1 MKINKLFFA
10 SLAIIATLVGCKDKE
25 EPASAPSLSLD
36 RTAVELGK
44 DGESVTI
51 SLTSNRDWTATP
63 SAEWIA
69 IDPKSGSASAD
80 AQSVIITVLPNTG
93 NDRTGSVTFSIGL
106 ATKSIKISQAGEGGA
121 VQEGEGTKESPYTVA
136 KALEIVTALGAEQQ
150 TETAIYVKG
159 IICSMK
165 DGNADAIK
173 GYGNASY
180 YISDDGSDAKE
191 GRILIFQ
198 SYYLGNV
205 KFTSEDQ
212 IKVGDEV
219 VVYGKFTNYM
229 GNTPETVGKGSS
241 YIYSLNGEVSEGGNV
256 EIGEQKGSGT
266 EADPFNP
273 AAAIAKCIEVGQ
285 TESTEEYYVKGIVS
299 RIAEINTTQY
309 KNAKFYISEDGSTN
323 GEFYVYACSYLGGEA
338 FVSEDQLK
346 VGDEVVV
353 KGKLINYYGN
363 TPEMTKGCSLVSIN
377 GGSTGGDYISI
388 SVKTKAVASDAG
400 SFTFDVTSNQDWTV
414 ASDNAFATVSP
425 ASGSGNGTVT
435 VTYTKNEGE
444 TRTANITVKAAS
456 GEGKIVLTQY
466 DDNATPAV
474 TLTWSADD
482 WKKVSNTVIEL
493 EKDGYKI
500 TIDKKNGSTA
510 PDTGIKKDGSIRTYA
525 KASITIEGASAMQSI
540 VFALSDKYRTPEI
553 TADSGAVATQ
563 SASDDVVSWTGNANK
578 VSFTVGDKAVYGS
591 DGADNAGQLR
601 FKSITI
607 QQ

>member
-10 SLAIIATLVGCKDKE
+10 SLAILATLVGCKEKE
-25 EPASAPSLSLD
+25 EAPLAPSLNLD
-36 RTAVELGK
+36 KTEVELGK
-44 DGESVTI
+44 EGGSATVT
-51 SLTSNRDWTATP
+51 LTTNRDWTATP
-63 SAEWIA
+63 SAEWITVE
-69 IDPKSGSASAD
+69 PESGSASDD
-80 AQSVIITVLPNTG
+80 AQSVTITVLPNTG
-93 NDRTGSVTFSIGL
+93 NNRTGSVSFSIGL
-106 ATKSIKISQAGEGGA
+106 AKKSVSVSQLGEGGA

-136 KALEIVTALGAEQQ
+136 KALEIVNALGADQQ

-173 GYGNASY
+173 NFGNASY
-180 YISDDGSDAKE
+180 YISDDGTDAKE
-191 GRILIFQ
+191 SRILIFQ
-198 SYYLGNV
+198 SFYLGNV

-219 VVYGKFTNYM
+219 VVYGKFVNYY

-256 EIGEQKGSGT
+256 EVGDQKGSGT

-273 AAAIAKCIEVGQ
+273 AAAIAKCIEIGQ
-285 TESTEEYYVKGIVS
+285 TESAEEYYVKGIVS

-309 KNAKFYISEDGSTN
+309 KNAKFYISEDGSTK

-353 KGKLINYYGN
+353 KGKLVNYYGN

-377 GGSTGGDYISI
+377 GGSTGGDYLSV
-388 SVKTKAVASDAG
+388 SVKTKTVAADAG

-414 ASDNAFATVSP
+414 ASDDAFVTVSP

-444 TRTANITVKAAS
+444 TRTANVTVKAAS
-456 GEGKIVLTQY
+456 GEEKVVLTQY
-466 DDNATPAV
+466 DKDTTPAV
-474 TLTWSADD
+474 TLTWSKND
-482 WKKVSNTVIEL
+482 WKEVGDPSVIVL

-500 TIDKKNGSTA
+500 TVDKQSGVTN
-510 PDTGIKKDGSIRTYA
+510 PNRRDDGCIRAYA
-525 KASITIEGASAMQSI
+525 KALITIESAVEMQSI
-540 VFALSDKYRTPEI
+540 VFALEDKMRTAAI
-553 TADSGAVATQ
+553 TADSGSVATQ

-591 DGADNAGQLR
+591 DGADKAGQLR

>member
-10 SLAIIATLVGCKDKE
+10 SLAILATLVGCNKDKE
-25 EPASAPSLSLD
+25 EPSVTPSLSLD
-36 RTAVELGK
+36 KTEVELGK
-44 DGESVTI
+44 EGGSATI
-51 SLTSNRDWTATP
+51 TLTTNRDWTATP

-69 IDPKSGSASAD
+69 VEPESGSASDD
-80 AQSVIITVLPNTG
+80 AQSVTITVLPNTG
-93 NDRTGSVTFSIGL
+93 NNRTASVSFSIGL
-106 ATKSIKISQAGEGGA
+106 AKKSVSVSQLGEGGA

-136 KALEIVTALGAEQQ
+136 KALEIVTALGADQQ

-173 GYGNASY
+173 NFGNASY
-180 YISDDGSDAKE
+180 YISDDGTDTKD
-191 GRILIFQ
+191 GRIMIFQ
-198 SYYLGNV
+198 SFYLGNV

-299 RIAEINTTQY
+299 RIAEISATY
-309 KNAKFYISEDGSTN
+309 KNAKFYISEDGSTT

-353 KGKLINYYGN
+353 KGKLVNYYGN
-363 TPEMTKGCSLVSIN
+363 TPEMTKGCYLVSIN
-377 GGSTGGDYISI
+377 GGSTGGDYISV
-388 SVKTKAVASDAG
+388 SFKTKTVASEAG

-414 ASDNAFATVSP
+414 SSDNTFATVSP
-425 ASGSGNGTVT
+425 TSGSGNGTVT

-456 GEGKIVLTQY
+456 GEEKIVLTQY
-466 DDNATPAV
+466 DKDTTPAV
-474 TLTWSADD
+474 TLTWSKAD
-482 WKKVSNTVIEL
+482 WTGSNAVVTL

-500 TIDKKNGSTA
+500 TVDKQGGATNPA
-510 PDTGIKKDGSIRTYA
+510 VRDDGCIRAYA
-525 KASITIEGASAMQSI
+525 QAVITIESAAEMQSI
-540 VFALSDKYRTPEI
+540 VFALEDNFRTAEI
-553 TADSGAVATQ
+553 TSDNGAVAPQ
-563 SASDDVVSWTGNANK
+563 SVDDDVVSWTGNAKK
-578 VSFTVGDKAVYGS
+578 VSFTVGENAVYGS
-591 DGADNAGQLR
+591 DGESKKGQLR

>member
-10 SLAIIATLVGCKDKE
+10 SLAVLATLVGCKEKE
-25 EPASAPSLSLD
+25 EAPLAPFLSLD
-36 RTAVELGK
+36 KTEVELGK
-44 DGESVTI
+44 EGGSVTI
-51 SLTSNRDWTATP
+51 ALTTNRDWTATP
-63 SAEWIA
+63 AAEWIA
-69 IDPKSGSASAD
+69 VEPESGSASDD
-80 AQSVIITVLPNTG
+80 AQSVTITVLPNTG
-93 NDRTGSVTFSIGL
+93 NNRTASVSFSTGL
-106 ATKSIKISQAGEGGA
+106 TKKSVSVSQLGEGGA
-121 VQEGEGTKESPYTVA
+121 VQEGDGTKDAPYTVT
-136 KALEIVTALGAEQQ
+136 KALEIVTALGADQQ

-159 IICSMK
+159 IVCSLR
-165 DGNADAIK
+165 DNADAIK
-173 GYGNASY
+173 NFGNASY
-180 YISDDGSDAKE
+180 YISDDGTDTKD
-191 GRILIFQ
+191 GRIMIFQ

-299 RIAEINTTQY
+299 RITEINTTQY

-353 KGKLINYYGN
+353 KGKLVNYYGN
-363 TPEMTKGCSLVSIN
+363 TPEMTKGCYLVSIN
-377 GGSTGGDYISI
+377 GGSTSGDYL
-388 SVKTKAVASDAG
+388 SVSFKTKTVVSEAG

-414 ASDNAFATVSP
+414 SSDNAFATVSP
-425 ASGSGNGTVT
+425 TSGSGNGTVT

-466 DDNATPAV
+466 DKDTTPAV
-474 TLTWSADD
+474 TLTWSKAD
-482 WKKVSNTVIEL
+482 WTGSNAVVTL

-500 TIDKKNGSTA
+500 TVDKQGGSTNPA
-510 PDTGIKKDGSIRTYA
+510 VRDDGCIRAYA
-525 KASITIEGASAMQSI
+525 QAVITIESVAEMQSI
-540 VFALSDKYRTPEI
+540 VFVLEDKFRTAEI
-553 TADSGAVATQ
+553 TSDNGAVAPQ
-563 SASDDVVSWTGNANK
+563 SVDDDVVSWTGNAKK
-578 VSFTVGDKAVYGS
+578 VSFTVGENAVYGS
-591 DGADNAGQLR
+591 DGASKKGQLR

>member
-10 SLAIIATLVGCKDKE
+10 SLAILATLVGCNPDKE
-25 EPASAPSLSLD
+25 DVTVAPSLTLD
-36 RTAVELGK
+36 KTEVELGK
-44 DGESVTI
+44 EGGSTTVT
-51 SLTSNRDWTATP
+51 LTTNRDWTATP

-69 IDPKSGSASAD
+69 IEPESGSASDD
-80 AQSVIITVLPNTG
+80 AQSVTITVLPNTG
-93 NDRTGSVTFSIGL
+93 NNRTGSVSFSIGL
-106 ATKSIKISQAGEGGA
+106 AKKSVSVSQLGEGGA

-136 KALEIVTALGAEQQ
+136 KALEIVNALGADQQ

-180 YISDDGSDAKE
+180 YISDDGTDAKE
-191 GRILIFQ
+191 SRILIFQ
-198 SYYLGNV
+198 SFYLGNV

-256 EIGEQKGSGT
+256 EIGDQKGSGT
-266 EADPFNP
+266 ESDPFNP

-285 TESTEEYYVKGIVS
+285 TESAEEYYVKGIVS
-299 RIAEINTTQY
+299 RIAEINITQY

-377 GGSTGGDYISI
+377 GGSTGGDYLSV
-388 SVKTKAVASDAG
+388 SVKTQSVAADAG

-414 ASDNAFATVSP
+414 SSDNSFATVSP

-435 VTYTKNEGE
+435 VTYTKNDGE
-444 TRTANITVKAAS
+444 IRTANITVKAAS
-456 GEGKIVLTQY
+456 GEKRVVLTQG
-466 DDNATPAV
+466 DEDTAPAV

-482 WKKVSNTVIEL
+482 WKKVSDAVIEL

-500 TIDKKNGSTA
+500 TIDKNEGNTNPS
-510 PDTGIKKDGSIRTYA
+510 IKDDGSIRTYA
-525 KASITIEGASAMQSI
+525 KASITIEGTSAMRSI

-553 TADSGAVATQ
+553 TADSGSVATQ
-563 SASDDVVSWTGNANK
+563 SASDDAVSWTGDANK

-591 DGADNAGQLR
+591 EGESKAGQLR